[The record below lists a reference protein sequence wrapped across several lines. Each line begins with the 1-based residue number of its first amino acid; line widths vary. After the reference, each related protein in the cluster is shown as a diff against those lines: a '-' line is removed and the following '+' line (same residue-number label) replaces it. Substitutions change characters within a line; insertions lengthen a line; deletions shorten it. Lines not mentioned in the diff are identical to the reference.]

1 MLPFCP
7 LPTCFSYKFSLS
19 NLVAS
24 TVLPRNFFTSSNL
37 NFFLILCAC
46 YFVITCSTIFFYLPL
61 VYLFHNVIA
70 ASDPSQEA
78 NSFFILFISS
88 IEKIF
93 LLLFLQVLT
102 AHQEFKLILLLLSL
116 CNLASFLNLTIIS
129 FLASSLVH
137 FYLPFNQK
145 RVWHFK
151 RFYTFEA
158 KSTTTVLKKISDIQ
172 Q

>member
-1 MLPFCP
+1 MLPWYDNRTTLHTLYYPYQFLIDSAIFFCLL
-7 LPTCFSYKFSLS
+7 LPYFFPET
-19 NLVAS
+19 
-24 TVLPRNFFTSSNL
+24 FFTSYNL

-46 YFVITCSTIFFYLPL
+46 YFVITCSTIFSQFPL

-93 LLLFLQVLT
+93 LLLFLQVLR
-102 AHQEFKLILLLLSL
+102 ANQEFKLTLLLLAP
-116 CNLASFLNLTIIS
+116 CHLASFLNLTIIS

-145 RVWHFK
+145 RV
-151 RFYTFEA
+151 
-158 KSTTTVLKKISDIQ
+158 
-172 Q
+172 